1 MTRTVTI
8 FMPVK
13 RAQLGPSAQFSAH
26 PQAIGNV
33 PGFKILFCTAIDF
46 DTVAGREQHQL
57 AAASFAQHRFASRMP
72 GESLARFNLRGV
84 MTEPDTE
91 KFHA

>member
-1 MTRTVTI
+1 
-8 FMPVK
+8 MPVK
-13 RAQLGPSAQFSAH
+13 RPQLGLGGQLSVH

-33 PGFKILFCTAIDF
+33 LGFEIFFRTAIDL
-46 DTVAGREQHQL
+46 DTIAGREQHQL
-57 AAASFAQHRFASRMP
+57 AAASFTQHRFASRVP
-72 GESLARFNLRGV
+72 GESLARFNLRRV